1 VIDYFAYGS
10 NMSPIQMLE
19 KRCPGSVPIGIGIL
33 RNHKFIINRNGVATI
48 VPAEGK
54 KVIGV
59 LWSITAEHGAVLDG
73 YEGVKAGLYSRHFMH
88 IENSMRNEKGDGE
101 EIEALVYIAAESEP
115 GNPREGYLEKILYG
129 AEYFGLPEK
138 YIEELRSWY
147 NP

>member
-19 KRCPGSVPIGIGIL
+19 ERCPGSVPIGIGIL

-73 YEGVKAGLYSRHFMH
+73 YEGVKGGLYTRHFMG
-88 IENSMRNEKGDGE
+88 IEQEDGE

-138 YIEELRSWY
+138 YIEELRSWS